1 MSRIALLTDSGA
13 DIPSHLLK
21 RYHITLL
28 PLLVHFGD
36 EDAPDN
42 FADRDIFWRRVAAGG
57 VPRTAAPAPAVFAQ
71 AFEQALADADEALIV
86 TLTSRHSSTWQ
97 NVTLAAKNFDGRI
110 HVFDSW
116 ALSVGQSL
124 IVLQAADLIAQGW
137 DAPAILDRLQ
147 DARSRLH
154 FYIYLNSLD
163 AIQHGGRI
171 ALAMNAVK
179 RMSSILSIRIILGM
193 KEGEL
198 KLTGAVRSPQK
209 GIQFIVRAIEG
220 KQAEAVAIAHT
231 RAPDLADRL
240 AALTASALHFPQ
252 NDILFTEAG
261 AVLGTHGGP
270 RAFGVALIES
280 AARR

>member
-13 DIPSHLLK
+13 DIPSHLLN

-36 EDAPDN
+36 EEAPDN
-42 FADRDIFWRRVAAGG
+42 FADRDVFWQRVAAGDI
-57 VPRTAAPAPAVFAQ
+57 PRTAAPAPAVFAR
-71 AFEQALADADEALIV
+71 AFDQALVDADEALIV

-97 NVTLAAKNFDGRI
+97 NAVLAAEDFGGRV

-124 IVLQAADLIAQGW
+124 MVLQAADLIAHGL
-137 DAPAILDRLQ
+137 DAPTILARLQ
-147 DARSRLH
+147 DVRSRLR

-163 AIQHGGRI
+163 AIQRGGRI

-179 RMSSILSIRIILGM
+179 RMSSMLSIRIILGM
-193 KEGEL
+193 EEGEL
-198 KLTGAVRSPQK
+198 KLTGAVRSPKK

-240 AALTASALHFPQ
+240 AALAAPALHFPQ
-252 NDILFTEAG
+252 NDILLTEAG
-261 AVLGTHGGP
+261 VVLGTHGGQ
-270 RAFGVALIES
+270 RAFGIALIE
-280 AARR
+280 RMP

>member
-13 DIPSHLLK
+13 DIPPLLLQ
-21 RYHITLL
+21 RHHITIL
-28 PLLVHFGD
+28 PLLVYFGG

-42 FADRDIFWRRVAAGG
+42 FADRDVFWQRVAAGEI
-57 VPRTAAPAPAVFAQ
+57 PHTAAPAPAVFAR
-71 AFEQALADADEALIV
+71 AFSQALAEADEALIV

-97 NVTLAAKNFDGRI
+97 NAMLAAEDFGGRV

-124 IVLQAADLIAQGW
+124 MVLQAADLIARGL
-137 DAPAILDRLQ
+137 DTPDILARLQ
-147 DARSRLH
+147 DARSRLR

-163 AIQHGGRI
+163 AIQRGGRI

-179 RMSSILSIRIILGM
+179 RMSAMLSIRIILGM

-198 KLTGAVRSPQK
+198 KLNGAVRSPKK

-220 KQAEAVAIAHT
+220 ERAEAVAIAHT
-231 RAPDLADRL
+231 RAPELADRL
-240 AALTASALHFPQ
+240 AALAAPALHFSQ
-252 NDILFTEAG
+252 EDILLTEAG

-270 RAFGVALIES
+270 RAFGIAFIEQTP
-280 AARR
+280 